1 MLLYLAIFL
10 LGFLFLIITFLA
22 GEVFDFIGDHFS
34 HDGDTSHALSSK
46 TVAAGMT
53 AFGAAGM
60 ITRVYG
66 FGTGVGV
73 IVSFM
78 VAVAFGA
85 GTAWLMSVLYSQTAS
100 TNVSVASMVGNVAE
114 VTVRI
119 EPDSV
124 GEVLL
129 WSAESTRH
137 MLARSAHG
145 EALASGARVRVVEA
159 HGNVVVVEPA
169 ALQASG
175 TGSAGDPDMKM
186 AKGKGN

>member
-22 GEVFDFIGDHFS
+22 GEIFDFIGDHFS

-73 IVSFM
+73 IVSFL

-85 GTAWLMSVLYSQTAS
+85 GTAWLMSVLYGQTAS
-100 TNVSVASMVGNVAE
+100 TNVSVSSMVGSVAE

-119 EPDSV
+119 EPGSV

-129 WSAESTRH
+129 SSAESTRR

-145 EALASGARVRVVEA
+145 EALAAGARVRVVET
-159 HGNVVVVEPA
+159 HGNVIVVEPA
-169 ALQASG
+169 TLQAPVTG
-175 TGSAGDPDMKM
+175 TAGVTGVDML
-186 AKGKGN
+186 KGKGS